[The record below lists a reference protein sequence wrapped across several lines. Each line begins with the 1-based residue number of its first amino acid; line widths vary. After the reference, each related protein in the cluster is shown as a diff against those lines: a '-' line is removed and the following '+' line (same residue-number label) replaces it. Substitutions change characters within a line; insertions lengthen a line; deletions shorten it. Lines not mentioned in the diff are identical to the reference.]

1 MDEANAERVLQRLSD
16 AGLVDDKDGEIT
28 PTRKWSA
35 HLQAAAEAI
44 NLEIAKSGAAPQ
56 GNPLMV
62 AASKALQDV
71 GFGEADFDDA
81 VRMLVLL
88 EISRMRPEARERLG
102 FGGLLD

>member
-1 MDEANAERVLQRLSD
+1 LDEAGAERVLDRLTA
-16 AGLVDDKDGEIT
+16 AGLVDDRDGEIT

-44 NLEIAKSGAAPQ
+44 NLTISKTGATPP
-56 GNPLMV
+56 GNPLMI
-62 AASKALQDV
+62 AASKALRDL
-71 GFGEADFDDA
+71 GFGDEDFDDA

-88 EISRMRPEARERLG
+88 EVSRMSPRAREQIG